1 MNLEALTLTRQ
12 VLKKSHGKWCP
23 SWPQWILK
31 QIGFIFI
38 AHRKMESNA
47 NVGVNNVSI
56 MNVLMATFDRHKYNV
71 PLRSV
76 NRWNVVPQ
84 LLTSEFV
91 ELSLFMQCY
100 YAVACCN
107 VTECLLQC
115 QLILLGSSLS
125 LCRSFP
131 FATTQPAELLTYTY
145 WQKLQNDKKEFS
157 S

>member
-1 MNLEALTLTRQ
+1 MNLEALKLNRQ

-31 QIGFIFI
+31 QIGFIFS
-38 AHRKMESNA
+38 AHWKMESNV

-56 MNVLMATFDRHKYNV
+56 MEVLMATFDRHKYNV

-91 ELSLFMQCY
+91 ELSLFTSAVKGSCVARGGCVWCHVRY
-100 YAVACCN
+100 YAVACKTMSKTLI
-107 VTECLLQC
+107 VSSFA
-115 QLILLGSSLS
+115 QLIDSLRPDQGP
-125 LCRSFP
+125 LFGIH
-131 FATTQPAELLTYTY
+131 
-145 WQKLQNDKKEFS
+145 
-157 S
+157 